1 MKIALLFSSL
11 LIALLFVNC
20 TNDPDPKI
28 EETSVVLNNKNA
40 EDSIIEIKEKES
52 TNSIK
57 PNRFKD
63 AIAGLQEITYKLVS
77 YEELTP
83 DKNFLNERI
92 TFLNPYRK
100 NQNKPLIEKVETS
113 DLVTVRRAK
122 VKSTESMGDNLYPRA
137 TIESWEFKNEKSALD
152 SEKEVDY
159 IKENYLWDQISKSP
173 ITYFRLKNELIF
185 ITPGGFYMLDK
196 VDKLKDCIIYK
207 LERETP

>member
-1 MKIALLFSSL
+1 
-11 LIALLFVNC
+11 
-20 TNDPDPKI
+20 
-28 EETSVVLNNKNA
+28 
-40 EDSIIEIKEKES
+40 
-52 TNSIK
+52 
-57 PNRFKD
+57 
-63 AIAGLQEITYKLVS
+63 
-77 YEELTP
+77 
-83 DKNFLNERI
+83 
-92 TFLNPYRK
+92 
-100 NQNKPLIEKVETS
+100 
-113 DLVTVRRAK
+113 
-122 VKSTESMGDNLYPRA
+122 MGDNLYPRA